1 MRKILKF
8 LGFTVLGLLILL
20 IVIPLFFKDKVLN
33 AVTGI
38 AANYVD
44 ADVVIGDLDISLISD
59 FPGCTVT
66 LQKVKV
72 VGHNEF
78 AGDTLIS
85 FDNLDVTVNVMS
97 LFGGTIKVKAINLD
111 NPKANVIVTSAGKPN
126 YDIAI
131 SSAGEEEE
139 ESADL
144 PDTSGFSL
152 KLKKLQVNN
161 LCVSYTDSVTDV
173 HAIIDSLNFS
183 LRGDLSDKE
192 TILSALMDIAKLNV
206 RMGPIIYIND
216 AVVNLKSDL
225 DADLQR
231 MKFTFRENTFNINEL
246 GLKLDGWVQIP
257 DTNVV
262 MDLTFG
268 TQSTDFLSVLSMVPA
283 EYAKDL
289 EGVKTAGIF
298 KLDGGAKGQFNAVS
312 FPAFWVDFFVDKARF
327 QYPDLPKSVENIDV
341 DAHVSCNGNLD
352 SIFVNMPLVHLELG
366 NNPVDAR
373 LKVQTSAN
381 DISLDG
387 IVNLDLD
394 LDIVKDVVPL
404 DDMTL
409 SGLVKADL
417 AFRGNLSDI
426 DNERY
431 DQFDAKGDISLS
443 KFRTVMEDLPPVD
456 IHSAHLQVSP
466 KFAQLDNF
474 SMNLGKSDFQLN
486 GTIDNIFQYLFAD
499 STLKASFNFNSNLID
514 VNDIYSYDHSKPAP
528 EVAESADTQTAATEA
543 PGIPRNINFA
553 LNTQIGKILYDSLV
567 IDNLSGKLA
576 LCNGAASLNNLKM
589 SMLGGNVFCSGL
601 YNAYNPRNPKV
612 DLSLDLSNV
621 DIQTSANTFNTV
633 QQLAPIAKS
642 AHGNVTAKVNFKS
655 DMDHE
660 LNPILNTVNGDGR
673 LITNEISIKDSKVF
687 NLIGTAT
694 RNSHLSNPK
703 MKNLNIGFRIENGTV
718 NVDSTAFKLNDQ
730 DGSFFGKIG
739 LDKSLDMNVGLTLDG
754 TAANDVL
761 GKIAGADKAGN
772 MLVFAK
778 VGGTVDSPK
787 IVGFSTSA
795 SDVIKQVVEEKAQE
809 VKAKMSEE
817 ALKLIAD
824 AKAQGDKLIAEAKT
838 KKEALVKTAKES
850 ADKAKAEAQKIHDAA
865 IAKAKAEAD
874 KLVAKAGNPIARKA
888 AQKTA
893 DELLAKASKDAGSA
907 LNAACRKADD
917 SVKAAENA
925 GDKLVNEAEKT
936 ARKITDEATTKAE
949 SMAK

>member
-20 IVIPLFFKDKVLN
+20 IVIPLLFKDKVLN

-352 SIFVNMPLVHLELG
+352 SILVNMPLVHLELG

-387 IVNLDLD
+387 LVNLDLD

-404 DDMTL
+404 DDMTV

-824 AKAQGDKLIAEAKT
+824 AKAQGDKLIADAKT

>member
-20 IVIPLFFKDKVLN
+20 IVIPLLFKDKVLN

-206 RMGPIIYIND
+206 RMGRIIYIND

-327 QYPDLPKSVENIDV
+327 QYPHLPKSVENIDV

-352 SIFVNMPLVHLELG
+352 SILVNMPLVHLELG

-387 IVNLDLD
+387 LVNLDLD

-404 DDMTL
+404 DDMTVC
-409 SGLVKADL
+409 GLVKADL

-907 LNAACRKADD
+907 LNAACKKADD

>member
-20 IVIPLFFKDKVLN
+20 IVIPLLFKDKVLN

-327 QYPDLPKSVENIDV
+327 QYPHLPKSVENIDV

-352 SIFVNMPLVHLELG
+352 SILVNMPLVHLELG

-387 IVNLDLD
+387 LVNLDLD

-404 DDMTL
+404 DDMTVC
-409 SGLVKADL
+409 GLVKADL

-907 LNAACRKADD
+907 LNAACKKADD

>member
-8 LGFTVLGLLILL
+8 LGFTVLGLVILL
-20 IVIPLFFKDKVLN
+20 IVIPLLFKDKVLN

-352 SIFVNMPLVHLELG
+352 SILVNMPLVHLELG

-404 DDMTL
+404 DDMTV

-824 AKAQGDKLIAEAKT
+824 AKAQGEKLIAEAKT

>member
-20 IVIPLFFKDKVLN
+20 IVIPLLFKDKVLN

-387 IVNLDLD
+387 LVNLDLD

-404 DDMTL
+404 DDMTV